1 MTSNFIYHNGLFH
14 SVLLSS
20 IYPISY
26 EIAKKTSPEKG
37 FTVFENCKE
46 TINANIEVRHIKGF

>member
-1 MTSNFIYHNGLFH
+1 MSSNFIYHNRLFH

-26 EIAKKTSPEKG
+26 EIEKKTKPEKG
-37 FTVFENCKE
+37 FTVFENWK
-46 TINANIEVRHIKGF
+46 